1 MATIEC
7 PHCHTRFELKSSDYQ
22 EILSQ
27 VRTSEF
33 EREIH
38 ERGKLM
44 ESEKEAALAEA
55 RPAPRQSSSERS
67 PSATSRSHA

>member
-38 ERGKLM
+38 ERRAGTGPDAG
-44 ESEKEAALAEA
+44 S
-55 RPAPRQSSSERS
+55 P
-67 PSATSRSHA
+67 PSASPVG